1 MQGAFTLFTLA
12 YKHNKSKIKR
22 LLLLAILF
30 EIVSVIALYYLN
42 LTYGVLYQGIQDYN
56 TTIIWHSIAKFAGIA
71 GLLVLING
79 QLGYVLTQLGFAIRL
94 GLTDHV
100 LSGDFNHVPM
110 LAQRIQ
116 EDLKYYGEL
125 VVEVAAAVFKA
136 AIKLPVFVGVIVTL
150 TQWWVGAIIV
160 GTVVIGTI
168 LTRIAGKRLVPMQ
181 AQQETNEA
189 EFRSEIAEGRKGGAY
204 YKFTRLTFQFHKIAA
219 QTKKLSYVTS
229 GLSQG
234 FVLLPFI
241 VLMPLY
247 IAKSIPMGQFFQS
260 VNALGKIIDS
270 LTILIDSRQM
280 IVQLESVLLRLTWLS
295 KK

>member
-1 MQGAFTLFTLA
+1 MTGAYTLFKIA
-12 YKHNKSKIKR
+12 YSHNKSKIKS
-22 LLLLAILF
+22 LLSLAILF
-30 EIVSVIALYYLN
+30 EIISVVSLYYLN
-42 LTYGVLYQGIQDYN
+42 MTYGVLYQGIQDYN
-56 TTIIWHSIAKFAGIA
+56 TAVIWHSITKFALIA
-71 GLLVLING
+71 GLLVFING
-79 QLGYVLTQLGFAIRL
+79 QLGYILTRLGFAIRS
-94 GLTDHV
+94 GLTDYV
-100 LSGDFNHVPM
+100 LSRDFSQVPM
-110 LAQRIQ
+110 LNQRIQ

-125 VVEVAAAVFKA
+125 VVEVSAAVFKA

-150 TQWWVGAIIV
+150 TKWYVGAIIV
-160 GTVVIGTI
+160 AAVVIGTI
-168 LTRIAGKRLVPMQ
+168 LTRIAGKRLIPMQ

-189 EFRSEIAEGRKGGAY
+189 MFREKLNPFAFNIVKE
-204 YKFTRLTFQFHKIAA
+204 QFHKIAF

-247 IAKSIPMGQFFQS
+247 IAKAIPMGQFFQS

-280 IVQLESVLLRLTWLS
+280 IVQLESVLLRLEWLRKS
-295 KK
+295 PK